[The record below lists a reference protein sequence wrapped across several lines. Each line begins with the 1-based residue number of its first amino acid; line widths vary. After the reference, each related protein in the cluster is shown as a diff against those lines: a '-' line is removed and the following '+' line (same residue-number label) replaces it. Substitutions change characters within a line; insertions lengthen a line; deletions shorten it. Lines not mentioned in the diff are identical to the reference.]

1 MALKGGTEKDT
12 EEMSLNSNSIDL
24 VRAFDLPAGIW
35 PDGRYVKEPR
45 TALVKWRSTWSD
57 KFHQV
62 YVNGQYAG
70 TTLYSQQRQL
80 LVPVPTSPESPV
92 RIEVLAVEAEDAN
105 TDFSSELERPL
116 VDSGSIKIT
125 LIRSQ
130 NLPMSAFAEIY
141 FDNGTGQIDYNN
153 PITGKPIRIW
163 PAWQDK
169 AGLGMSRFGLS
180 DFGWDSA
187 AAVGL
192 GKGSFGYGQFG
203 LDADTI
209 EWTSPPLPRGTYK
222 FGVKIRDASGRQST
236 GSETGAITVTPAAKP
251 VEGLSISSFDKQMNL
266 LVLNIENNA

>member
-1 MALKGGTEKDT
+1 
-12 EEMSLNSNSIDL
+12 MSLYSNGIDS

-35 PDGRYVKEPR
+35 PDGQSVKESR
-45 TALVKWRSTWSD
+45 AALVKWRSTWSD
-57 KFHQV
+57 KYHQV

-70 TTLYSQQRQL
+70 TTLDSGQRQL
-80 LVPVPTSPESPV
+80 IVQVPTSPESPV
-92 RIEVLAVEAEDAN
+92 RIEVLAVEAEYAD
-105 TDFSSELERPL
+105 TDFSSELARPP
-116 VDSGSIKIT
+116 VDSGRTSIT

-130 NLPMSAFAEIY
+130 NLPMGATADIY
-141 FDNGTGQIDYNN
+141 FDNGTGQVDYDN
-153 PITGKPIRIW
+153 PITENPIRIW

-169 AGLGMSRFGLS
+169 AGFAMSRFGLS

-192 GKGSFGYGQFG
+192 GKGSFGCGQFG

-209 EWTSPPLPRGTYK
+209 EWTSPPLPSGTYK
-222 FGVKIRDASGRQST
+222 FGVKVMDASGRQST

-251 VEGLSISSFDKQMNL
+251 AEGLSISSFDKQTNQ